1 MVSHTSPAAGAHGA
15 PARGIRP
22 GSGMVTFAAVM
33 LFILAFF
40 NGLEAIAAIVQ
51 SHVFV
56 AGAHIVIG
64 DLRAWGWTLLA
75 LAILQAVAAFSVLA
89 GGQTGRWFGV
99 AVLSVNAFA
108 HMWVVSAYPFWSL
121 VIIVF
126 DIVAI
131 YALCAYGGRPEK
143 A

>member
-1 MVSHTSPAAGAHGA
+1 
-15 PARGIRP
+15 
-22 GSGMVTFAAVM
+22 MVTFAAVM

-40 NGLEAIAAIVQ
+40 NGLDAIAAIYR

-56 AGAHIVIG
+56 AGAHIVLG
-64 DLRAWGWTLLA
+64 DLRAWGWALLA
-75 LAILQAVAAFSVLA
+75 LAILQAVAAFSVLL
-89 GGQTGRWFGV
+89 GGQIGRWFGV

-108 HMWVVSAYPFWSL
+108 HMWIVPAYPFWSL
-121 VIIVF
+121 VIIAL

-131 YALCAYGGRPEK
+131 YALCVYGGRTEE